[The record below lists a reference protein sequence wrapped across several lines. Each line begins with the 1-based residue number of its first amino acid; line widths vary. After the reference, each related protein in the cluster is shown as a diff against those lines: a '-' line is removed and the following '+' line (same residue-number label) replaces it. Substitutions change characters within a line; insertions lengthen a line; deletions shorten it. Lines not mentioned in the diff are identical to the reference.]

1 MTAAFSTAGILG
13 QPHLLRTSTQRP
25 MPTSN
30 IALSHRTPSSPAAR
44 GISLSGGWWRSM
56 LLVAAVAMPIR
67 ATELW
72 AQADGLVAFPEV
84 YSVQLENPWVRL
96 VRVRLPAGANLAMH
110 SHPPG
115 FMFHVYLNDADPVLF
130 SHDGAP
136 YEITR
141 PPVTARSYRIGTAT
155 PEVHAVLN
163 PSERPSDYLRVEY
176 KTRDSEHSRRRVH
189 APPLPDTSIAVVEHS
204 GASSRVTR
212 VTLAPRD
219 SAGFDATDAQP
230 ALFIFVTDATITDGT
245 GTAVKQA
252 RAGDERFVAPG
263 GRLSLRN
270 TGNAPLQ
277 LLRFDFLTPPS
288 TSP

>member
-1 MTAAFSTAGILG
+1 MSTANLDS
-13 QPHLLRTSTQRP
+13 P
-25 MPTSN
+25 
-30 IALSHRTPSSPAAR
+30 HRTPPSPAAR
-44 GISLSGGWWRSM
+44 RVGHRRGWWRTL
-56 LLVAAVAMPIR
+56 LLVAAGTLPVSA
-67 ATELW
+67 AELW
-72 AQADGLVAFPEV
+72 AQADGLVAFPNV

-189 APPLPDTSIAVVEHS
+189 APPLPDTSVAVVEHS
-204 GASSRVTR
+204 GQSSRVTR
-212 VTLAPRD
+212 VTIAPRD
-219 SAGFDATDAQP
+219 STSFDTSDAQP

-245 GTAVKQA
+245 GTEAKQA

-288 TSP
+288 SAP